1 MRVVGSGTD
10 GASKRALCDTLA
22 FGVGI
27 GVAAAGRGRGGDQKG
42 AGRGEVSVK
51 HACFQGGGEAGRG
64 GGCVIP
70 CLAVAQ
76 EPAPLVVK
84 SEGTGEEGLMRL
96 KCGRNKC
103 DEERKRRGGN
113 KRANLRLKAGATVT
127 FRYRMLWCST

>member
-51 HACFQGGGEAGRG
+51 HACFQGGGGA
-64 GGCVIP
+64 
-70 CLAVAQ
+70 
-76 EPAPLVVK
+76 
-84 SEGTGEEGLMRL
+84 
-96 KCGRNKC
+96 
-103 DEERKRRGGN
+103 
-113 KRANLRLKAGATVT
+113 AGAEAA
-127 FRYRMLWCST
+127 